1 VSTSLLV
8 EILLALLALI
18 LPAAVFFAARGA
30 NRAQSETAALAVD
43 AAAYQRAKE
52 IYEGAIDALKSQTGD
67 LHDQVVNLQSEVSRL
82 RMQSA
87 DLSAEVTRLRS
98 SNTDLREQVTI
109 LKRKPR
115 GSV

>member
-1 VSTSLLV
+1 MSASLVV
-8 EILLALLALI
+8 EILLALLAAI

-43 AAAYQRAKE
+43 AAAYQRAKD

-98 SNTDLREQVTI
+98 SNTDLHDQVTN

-115 GSV
+115 GAT